1 MNCQWVQDNLSA
13 YMDKELSD
21 TQISAIGEHLSDCS
35 GCRTGYERI
44 KHAWEVLN
52 LWEEIEPRPDLR
64 KKILHAV
71 QEEKR
76 SQWLR
81 IILPAAAVLLMAM
94 SIYIFVGYFQSKS
107 SRDMMGQNE
116 GTAVF
121 TENDLQ
127 NINEEEIITHLEL
140 LQEKDFYDTL
150 DTLEKIDYLPLV
162 EEVMQN
168 IEEEQRSSLECL
180 LV

>member
-1 MNCQWVQDNLSA
+1 MNCQWIQDNLSA
-13 YMDKELSD
+13 YMDKELSKA
-21 TQISAIGEHLSDCS
+21 QISEIGAHVRNCA
-35 GCRTGYERI
+35 GCRAEYARMSQ
-44 KHAWEVLN
+44 AWDALN

-64 KKILHAV
+64 KKIMHAV

-76 SQWLR
+76 THWFR
-81 IILPAAAVLLMAM
+81 IMLPAAAVLLMAM
-94 SIYIFVGYFQSKS
+94 SIYIYVGYFHARSGQ
-107 SRDMMGQNE
+107 DMAVQTE
-116 GTAVF
+116 GTAVL
-121 TENDLQ
+121 TEHDLQ
-127 NINEEEIITHLEL
+127 NVNEDEIITHLEL

-168 IEEEQRSSLECL
+168 FEEEQRSSLECS